1 MLIHKAKNF
10 NVRYKKI
17 QLTKLFGDQSRIND
31 IGSVFISNSNKA
43 DEELNEFTSISPLH
57 GRACTTFHKGKFY
70 SLKGTGWTFGAASHF
85 MSPTHE
91 GLYYGLFTKCY
102 AEKEMTVSAALEK
115 KNFLAGRVIGYGML
129 GEPFNKLRINEELIH
144 PCVLYTEM
152 LSPYRIA
159 DLSYF
164 EQEIKEKLFKEA
176 YTHFNQSLKN
186 ASTKELFVSFAKKLF
201 KSNNDLINLGGV
213 NDSLMWDNVTLAC
226 ETVDFENIFLP
237 DIGVNDSLGNLR
249 LMDRQKQSYIW
260 LYELLIK
267 MKHVLNLSVS
277 VSDVMLEAYD
287 DFYDELET
295 NNKEFLEHLILK
307 PSSRKS

>member
-1 MLIHKAKNF
+1 M
-10 NVRYKKI
+10 
-17 QLTKLFGDQSRIND
+17 
-31 IGSVFISNSNKA
+31 
-43 DEELNEFTSISPLH
+43 
-57 GRACTTFHKGKFY
+57 TTFYKFY

-164 EQEIKEKLFKEA
+164 EQEIKRKLFRKPIQ
-176 YTHFNQSLKN
+176 FQSKFKN
-186 ASTKELFVSFAKKLF
+186 ASTKELLC
-201 KSNNDLINLGGV
+201 L
-213 NDSLMWDNVTLAC
+213 
-226 ETVDFENIFLP
+226 
-237 DIGVNDSLGNLR
+237 LR
-249 LMDRQKQSYIW
+249 KGLNKQ
-260 LYELLIK
+260 
-267 MKHVLNLSVS
+267 
-277 VSDVMLEAYD
+277 
-287 DFYDELET
+287 
-295 NNKEFLEHLILK
+295 
-307 PSSRKS
+307 